1 MQAEEQSG
9 SGETSKDQLSSC
21 GMARMKR
28 GGRNAN
34 MQFRHEEIE
43 LCGAE
48 RDQRRGTANQ
58 EGLNTWGKRSSVEK
72 LNEARKRQGE
82 PEAEEG
88 MEDEAPNSEVNLSG
102 RARRQGGWWKPGV
115 VETKLNTVKHDGMG
129 ALRV

>member
-1 MQAEEQSG
+1 
-9 SGETSKDQLSSC
+9 
-21 GMARMKR
+21 MKR

-34 MQFRHEEIE
+34 VQFRHEKIV

-72 LNEARKRQGE
+72 LNKARKRQGE

-115 VETKLNTVKHDGMG
+115 VETKLNPVKHDGMG